1 MKDVKDSSSTTIDKK
16 LRTINPATEEVLNE
30 YTIISKEHLNDTVK
44 KSRNAF
50 LEWKN
55 DIDKR
60 ADFLYAFAKELR
72 KNKENL
78 AKTATQEM
86 GKAIKEARS
95 EVEKCAW
102 AIEYFA
108 DHGKIFATGEVVNTD
123 ARKSIITFEPLGVIG
138 SIMPWNFPYFQ
149 AIRFAAPSLMV
160 GNTIVLK
167 PASATTGCGI
177 EIEKCCN
184 KAGLPEGV
192 FQTVIGDSS
201 IAGMLIDSSDVS
213 AVTFTG
219 SVPAGSKVAER

>member
-1 MKDVKDSSSTTIDKK
+1 MKDKDSASTSTTTDKK
-16 LRTINPATEEVLNE
+16 LRTINPSTEEVLNDYE
-30 YTIISKEHLNDTVK
+30 IISKEQVNDIVK
-44 KSRNAF
+44 QSRNVF
-50 LEWKN
+50 LEWKK

-72 KNKENL
+72 KNKESL

-123 ARKSIITFEPLGVIG
+123 ARKSIITFQPLGVIG
-138 SIMPWNFPYFQ
+138 SIMPWNFPYWQ
-149 AIRFAAPSLMV
+149 ALRFAAPSLMV

-167 PASATTGCGI
+167 PASATMQSHS
-177 EIEKCCN
+177 EE
-184 KAGLPEGV
+184 
-192 FQTVIGDSS
+192 
-201 IAGMLIDSSDVS
+201 
-213 AVTFTG
+213 
-219 SVPAGSKVAER
+219 